1 MTRPVDEKLY
11 ELVKKLS
18 DVKFKEKTSI
28 YKSSWIVNEY
38 KKRGGK
44 YAGEKPKKSG
54 LTRWYVEKWID
65 LNRPIKD
72 SSGKIIDYRS
82 CGRPIPRENDVYPL
96 CRPSKRITK
105 QTPKTYSEIPIDV
118 IKKAN
123 KQKQKLREKGSI
135 KFK

>member
-1 MTRPVDEKLY
+1 MTQPVDKKLY

-18 DVKFKEKTSI
+18 DLKFKEKTSI

-38 KKRGGK
+38 KKLGGK
-44 YAGEKPKKSG
+44 YTGEKPKKTG

-72 SSGKIIDYRS
+72 STGKIIDYKS
-82 CGRPIPRENDVYPL
+82 CGRPISREDDIYPL

-105 QTPKTYSEIPIDV
+105 QTPKTYSEIPMNI

-123 KQKQKLREKGSI
+123 KQKQKIREKGSI